1 MVELHPSA
9 ARVCLMEAQTLE
21 DALAAD
27 YRRWCELVA
36 DGVFHVSPE
45 HGQYHLLNTDF
56 RILDDEFL
64 AWLADG
70 S

>member
-1 MVELHPSA
+1 MPKLHTGA
-9 ARVCLMEAQTLE
+9 ARVRLMEAQTLE
-21 DALAAD
+21 DVLTAD

-36 DGVFHVSPE
+36 DGAFHASPE
-45 HGQYHLLNTDF
+45 HGRYHLLNTDV

-70 S
+70 R